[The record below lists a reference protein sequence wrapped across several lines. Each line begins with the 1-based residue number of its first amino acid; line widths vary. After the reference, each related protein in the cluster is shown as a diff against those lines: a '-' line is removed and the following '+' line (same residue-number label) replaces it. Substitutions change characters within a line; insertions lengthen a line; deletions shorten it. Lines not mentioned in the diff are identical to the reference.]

1 MPDAAAEVGLS
12 CARCGTAGCAREHAS
27 YFRKRIVDGGSV
39 AERVPVCRI
48 VFCDGRTAALIPTVL
63 WRGRGTV
70 GFVVQAVTLVR
81 EVGLEAAWERLRAAG
96 PWSPARS
103 TLGRWCRRA
112 RAGLAVAAA
121 VLARPLELSELAGGS
136 LLLDASTGDRSR
148 CPRPGHTA
156 SSALPCATDSGPSRS
171 GPATRNGRTP
181 SSARRKVPLA
191 PPGTAPGRAREGD
204 DG

>member
-48 VFCDGRTAALIPTVL
+48 VFCDGRTVALIPTVL

-136 LLLDASTGDRSR
+136 LLLDLRRATGRGVLDRAIPPPARCPARRIPGRLAPAPPPATGGPRLPRGARSR
-148 CPRPGHTA
+148 SRPR
-156 SSALPCATDSGPSRS
+156 GPPR
-171 GPATRNGRTP
+171 GG
-181 SSARRKVPLA
+181 
-191 PPGTAPGRAREGD
+191 REGD